1 MKRITSP
8 AFYLCCGL
16 MVTLAA
22 VQYRPIADGS
32 NTAIVNRVNGLHV
45 FTDCYPVSQYEVLGT
60 VKTNAFDGQY
70 SSVRDALIKKA
81 KKEFPAADGILIFP
95 NSNGSDRA
103 DVIKM
108 K

>member
-1 MKRITSP
+1 MKRITTP

-16 MVTLAA
+16 MVTLA
-22 VQYRPIADGS
+22 VINRTHNADSS

-45 FTDCYPVSQYEVLGT
+45 FTDSYPVSQYEVLGA

-70 SSVRDALIKKA
+70 SNVRDALIKKA
-81 KKEFPAADGILIFP
+81 KKEFPGADGIIVFP
-95 NSNGSDRA
+95 NQNGSDRA
-103 DVIKM
+103 EVVKF